1 MSALRDSVIIKLLFV
16 KLSCIENTV
25 YWQQLNLYQ
34 CLKGK
39 ILYGYKVKAT
49 IYYFTQNIEIFVCY
63 FCMLCRVTGKGQF
76 PGSIITGLSK
86 LTRVKTYSVQSI
98 ST

>member
-16 KLSCIENTV
+16 KLSCVENIV

-39 ILYGYKVKAT
+39 IVCGYKVKAT
-49 IYYFTQNIEIFVCY
+49 ILHKTLKYLFVIFVC
-63 FCMLCRVTGKGQF
+63 CVELRAKVNSRGQLWF
-76 PGSIITGLSK
+76 
-86 LTRVKTYSVQSI
+86 VKTDPC
-98 ST
+98 

>member
-16 KLSCIENTV
+16 KHSCVDYIV

-39 ILYGYKVKAT
+39 ILYGSKVNAPILHKT
-49 IYYFTQNIEIFVCY
+49 LKYLFVIFVC
-63 FCMLCRVTGKGQF
+63 CVELRAMVNSRGQ
-76 PGSIITGLSK
+76 L
-86 LTRVKTYSVQSI
+86 
-98 ST
+98 

>member
-16 KLSCIENTV
+16 KLPCVENIV

-39 ILYGYKVKAT
+39 IFYGLKVKAT
-49 IYYFTQNIEIFVCY
+49 ILHKTLKYLFVFFVC
-63 FCMLCRVTGKGQF
+63 CVELRAKVNSRGQLWF
-76 PGSIITGLSK
+76 
-86 LTRVKTYSVQSI
+86 VKTDPR
-98 ST
+98 

>member
-16 KLSCIENTV
+16 KLSCIENIV
-25 YWQQLNLYQ
+25 YWKQLNLYQ

-49 IYYFTQNIEIFVCY
+49 ILHKRLKYLFVIFVCCVELQAKVNSGVNY
-63 FCMLCRVTGKGQF
+63 NWF
-76 PGSIITGLSK
+76 
-86 LTRVKTYSVQSI
+86 VKTDPC
-98 ST
+98 